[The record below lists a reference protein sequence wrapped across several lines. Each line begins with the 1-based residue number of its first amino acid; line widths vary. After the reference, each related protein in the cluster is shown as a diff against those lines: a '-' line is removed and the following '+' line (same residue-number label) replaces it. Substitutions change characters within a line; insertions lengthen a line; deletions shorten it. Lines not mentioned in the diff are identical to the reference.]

1 MLWSD
6 NALLVKHQCQKR
18 SRAYTKDTITPE
30 TRTQTLRC
38 SQGNY
43 CQSRRLLSSHNILLQ
58 VNVLLL
64 EINNIN
70 GAEGEPT
77 RQQEASLLKT
87 VIKNRRVNCSLH
99 CSRVAAFQLAQRTC
113 SVLQA
118 EKGTAPKSSL
128 FSLCCTFTKA
138 FILSLQENTHNIFH
152 QLGGSV
158 WHQLHLVK
166 I

>member
-6 NALLVKHQCQKR
+6 NDLLVQHQCQKR

-30 TRTQTLRC
+30 TRTQTPRC

-64 EINNIN
+64 QINNIN

-87 VIKNRRVNCSLH
+87 VIKYRRVNCSLY
-99 CSRVAAFQLAQRTC
+99 CSCVAAFQLAQRTC
-113 SVLQA
+113 SALQA
-118 EKGTAPKSSL
+118 EKATVLKSSL
-128 FSLCCTFTKA
+128 FILCCTSTKN
-138 FILSLQENTHNIFH
+138 IVLVLQENTHNGFIN
-152 QLGGSV
+152 
-158 WHQLHLVK
+158 
-166 I
+166 

>member
-6 NALLVKHQCQKR
+6 NDLLVQHQCQKR
-18 SRAYTKDTITPE
+18 SRAYTKDIITPE
-30 TRTQTLRC
+30 TRTQTPRC

-43 CQSRRLLSSHNILLQ
+43 CQSGSLLSSHNILLQ

-64 EINNIN
+64 QITNIN

-87 VIKNRRVNCSLH
+87 VIKYRRVNCSLY
-99 CSRVAAFQLAQRTC
+99 CSWVASFQLAQRTC

-118 EKGTAPKSSL
+118 EKATVLKSRL
-128 FSLCCTFTKA
+128 FILCCTFTKT
-138 FILSLQENTHNIFH
+138 IVSVLQENTHDAFIIRE
-152 QLGGSV
+152 G
-158 WHQLHLVK
+158 
-166 I
+166 